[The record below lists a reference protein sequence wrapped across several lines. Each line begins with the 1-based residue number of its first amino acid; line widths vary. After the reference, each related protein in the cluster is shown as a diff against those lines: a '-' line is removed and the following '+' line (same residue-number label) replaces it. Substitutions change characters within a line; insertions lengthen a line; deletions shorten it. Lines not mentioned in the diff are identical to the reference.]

1 MRTATINF
9 DESKIQVFEDGNEFF
24 MIEPITV
31 QRSIQKPLLD
41 EFGNQVFNDL
51 SETEKAPAF
60 FFELVSFRVPKKER
74 INLSQ
79 EQIQEFEQNA
89 VELTEKDVEELFTPV
104 EL

>member
-1 MRTATINF
+1 MRTATINI
-9 DESKIQVFEDGNEFF
+9 DESKVQVLSDGKEFF
-24 MIEPITV
+24 RIEPVTF
-31 QRSIQKPLLD
+31 QRSVQKPLLD

-60 FFELVSFRVPKKER
+60 FFELVSFRVPKKEK
-74 INLSQ
+74 IELTP